1 MKIVIKSYLSDS
13 PLPGGV
19 QVIERDILF
28 DECTISK
35 LLRDIGIFKDEL
47 VLYFVNQKR
56 VKKDYLLR
64 DGDVIELVSL
74 LEGG

>member
-1 MKIVIKSYLSDS
+1 
-13 PLPGGV
+13 
-19 QVIERDILF
+19 VIERDILF